1 MAEGSFLSS
10 WTLGVI
16 GGSGLYDLPGLEDR
30 EVRKMETPFG
40 APSGPIVTGRIGAV
54 SLAFLPRHG
63 PGHRISPTGLNPRA
77 NIHALK
83 QLGCTDLLSLSAVGS
98 LAEDLSPGTFATV
111 GQYIDRTFARESSYF
126 GEGLVAHVS
135 MAEPVCPRLS
145 RLAAQAGRSAG
156 AAVTEGVTYLAMEG
170 PQFSTRAESRL
181 YRSWGAQVIGM
192 TGMPEAKLAREA
204 ELPYACVGMV
214 TDYDAWREDEAGVE
228 VTDVLAVLTANA
240 AMARDLVAALAKAL
254 PAVREASPIDSNLD
268 YAIITAPDARDPVM
282 IAKLDVIAG
291 RALRQG

>member
-1 MAEGSFLSS
+1 MSG

-30 EVRKMETPFG
+30 RTQELDTPFG
-40 APSGPIVTGRIGAV
+40 APSGPIVTGRLGAV
-54 SLAFLPRHG
+54 KLAFIPRHG
-63 PGHRISPTGLNPRA
+63 PGHRLSPTDLNPRA

-83 QLGCTDLLSLSAVGS
+83 SLGCTDLLAISAVGS
-98 LAEDLSPGTFATV
+98 LAEDLSPGTFVTV
-111 GQYIDRTFARESSYF
+111 GQYIDRTFARESSFF

-135 MAEPVCPRLS
+135 MAEPTCPRLS
-145 RLAAQAGRSAG
+145 RFAAKAAGP
-156 AAVTEGVTYLAMEG
+156 GVVENVVYLAMEG
-170 PQFSTRAESRL
+170 PQFSTRAESRM
-181 YRSWGAQVIGM
+181 YRDWGAQVIGM

-228 VTDVLAVLTANA
+228 VTDVLAVLHANA
-240 AMARDLVAALAKAL
+240 ARARDLVSALAASL
-254 PAVREASPIDSNLD
+254 PAVREASPIDTNLD
-268 YAIITAPDARDPVM
+268 AAIITAPPARDAAM

-291 RALRQG
+291 RALRKG

>member
-1 MAEGSFLSS
+1 MST
-10 WTLGVI
+10 WTLGII
-16 GGSGLYDLPGLEDR
+16 GGSGLYDLPGLDNR
-30 EVRKMETPFG
+30 HSHDIDTPFG
-40 APSGPIVTGRIGAV
+40 PPSGPIVTGRLGAV
-54 SLAFLPRHG
+54 TLAFVPRHG

-83 QLGCTDLLSLSAVGS
+83 ALGCTDLLAISAVGS
-98 LAEDLSPGTFATV
+98 LAEDLSPGTFVTV
-111 GQYIDRTFARESSYF
+111 GQYIDRTFARESSFF
-126 GEGLVAHVS
+126 GDGLVAHVS

-145 RLAAQAGRSAG
+145 RLAARAGG
-156 AAVTEGVTYLAMEG
+156 VGVVEDVTYLAMEG

-228 VTDVLAVLTANA
+228 VTDVLAVLNANA
-240 AMARDLVAALAKAL
+240 ARARDLVAALAGAL
-254 PAVREASPIDSNLD
+254 PAVRDPSPIDTNLD
-268 YAIITAPDARDPVM
+268 QAIITAPAARDPAM
-282 IAKLDVIAG
+282 IARLDVVAG
-291 RALRQG
+291 RALRKR

>member
-1 MAEGSFLSS
+1 MSA
-10 WTLGVI
+10 WTLGII
-16 GGSGLYDLPGLEDR
+16 GGSGLYDLPGLGDR
-30 EVRKMETPFG
+30 QTHEVDTPFG
-40 APSGPIVTGRIGAV
+40 APSGPIVTGRLGDV

-63 PGHRISPTGLNPRA
+63 PGHRISPTSLNPRA

-98 LAEDLSPGTFATV
+98 LAEDLSPGTFVTV
-111 GQYIDRTFARESSYF
+111 GQYIDRTFARESSFF

-135 MAEPVCPRLS
+135 MAEPTCSRLS
-145 RLAAQAGRSAG
+145 GYAAQAGRAAG
-156 AAVTEGVTYLAMEG
+156 ASVVETVTYLAMEG

-214 TDYDAWREDEAGVE
+214 TDYDSWREDEAGVE
-228 VTDVLAVLTANA
+228 VTDVLAVLSANA
-240 AMARDLVAALAKAL
+240 AMAADLVAALAGAL

-268 YAIITAPDARDPVM
+268 YAIITAPGARDPV
-282 IAKLDVIAG
+282 IVAKLDVIAG
-291 RALRQG
+291 RALRKG

>member
-1 MAEGSFLSS
+1 VSG

-16 GGSGLYDLPGLEDR
+16 GGSGLYDLPGLEAR
-30 EVRKMETPFG
+30 RTQELETPFG
-40 APSGPIVTGRIGAV
+40 APSGPIVTGRLGAV

-63 PGHRISPTGLNPRA
+63 PGHRLSPTGLNSRA

-83 QLGCTDLLSLSAVGS
+83 QLGCTDLLAISAVGS
-98 LAEDLSPGTFATV
+98 LAEELSPGTFVTV
-111 GQYIDRTFARESSYF
+111 GQYIDRTFARESSFF

-135 MAEPVCPRLS
+135 MAEPTCPRLS
-145 RLAAQAGRSAG
+145 RFAAEAARAAG
-156 AAVTEGVTYLAMEG
+156 ASVTEDVTYLAMEG

-228 VTDVLAVLTANA
+228 VTNVLAVLGANA
-240 AMARDLVAALAKAL
+240 ARARDLVAFLAGAL
-254 PAVREASPIDSNLD
+254 PAAREASPIDTNLD
-268 YAIITAPDARDPVM
+268 QAIITAPMARDPAMV
-282 IAKLDVIAG
+282 ARLDAVAG
-291 RALRQG
+291 RALRKG